1 MAFDRAQ
8 IMTAAWAAHRS
19 LPAGTLV
26 GMSKRDRQCRFK
38 NCLRNAWRDAKTA
51 AQEPVEQSP
60 IDRLKAQIQS
70 LENTDTLGQEG
81 IAELRKLE
89 AKLVALRAEER
100 REATRA
106 KRDLITATEG
116 RFASVT
122 FIKADGSLRQ
132 MRVQPA
138 SLKFHVKGDAATD
151 AGRKGAETR
160 AARHPH
166 LLPVW
171 DTDKKAIRSV
181 NLETVT
187 RIAVGGEVHEYA
199 A

>member
-1 MAFDRAQ
+1 MTYNLST
-8 IMTAAWAAHRS
+8 IMTEAWKIHRG
-19 LPAGTLV
+19 LPDWASK
-26 GMSKRDRQCRFK
+26 GMSAADWKRRFA
-38 NCLRNAWRDAKTA
+38 NCLRKAWANAKLA
-51 AQEPVEQSP
+51 AVSRKELSEA
-60 IDRLKAQIQS
+60 DRLRNHIIA
-70 LENTDTLGQEG
+70 LENTDRLGFEG
-81 IAELRKLE
+81 IQRLRELKTE
-89 AKLVALRAEER
+89 LVALEVEER
-100 REATRA
+100 REATQE

-116 RFASVT
+116 KFASVT
-122 FIKADGSLRQ
+122 FIKKDGTLRQ

-166 LLPVW
+166 LMPVW
-171 DTDKKAIRSV
+171 DADKSAIRSV

-187 RIAVGGEVHEYA
+187 RIAVGGQVHEFA